1 MESSTALHSVERRL
15 TRGLSRAITDFGMIA
30 DGDRIMVC
38 VSGGK
43 DSYTMLH
50 LLRDLSRRA
59 PVRFEL
65 VVVNVDQGH
74 PGYPADRLRTY
85 MREEAYDFRMIE
97 EDTYSIVTE
106 KIPAGKTYCSLCSR
120 LRRGI
125 LYRAARELGCTK
137 IALGHHRDDILQT
150 LLLNMFF
157 AGQLSAMPPKLVSDE
172 GHVVIRPLAYCAEE
186 DSAAYAKAKMFPI
199 LPCDLCGSQDNLQRK
214 IVGGMIDELERTH
227 PGIKNVMFAS
237 LQNVRPSH
245 LLDKEL
251 WRKLGLEAA
260 RDTEES
266 GLLTTARLVRG
277 VAAAAGAPSPSAFAE
292 SSPAYGDGG

>member
-1 MESSTALHSVERRL
+1 MDSSIDNHAVERRL

-65 VVVNVDQGH
+65 VVVNIDQGH
-74 PGYPADRLRTY
+74 PGYPADRLRSY
-85 MREEAYDFRMIE
+85 MRDEGYDFRMIE

-125 LYRAARELGCTK
+125 LYRTARELGCTK

-157 AGQLSAMPPKLVSDE
+157 AGQLAAMPPKLVSDD
-172 GHVVIRPLAYCAEE
+172 GNIVIRPLAYCAEE
-186 DSAAYAKAKMFPI
+186 DISAYAKAKMFPI

-214 IVGGMIDELERTH
+214 IVGGMLDDLEREH

-245 LLDKEL
+245 LLDKDL

-260 RDTEES
+260 RDIEDN
-266 GLLTTARLVRG
+266 GLVTPARLVRSRG
-277 VAAAAGAPSPSAFAE
+277 DIAVAPNQ
-292 SSPAYGDGG
+292 GDGG